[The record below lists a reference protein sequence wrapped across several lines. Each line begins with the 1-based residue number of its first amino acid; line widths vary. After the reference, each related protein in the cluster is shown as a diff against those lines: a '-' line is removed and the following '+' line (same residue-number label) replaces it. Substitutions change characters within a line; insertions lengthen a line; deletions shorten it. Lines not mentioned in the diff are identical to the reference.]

1 MSFTQK
7 YFPQG
12 QDLHRDHL
20 ARQWEHLRVV
30 RNFHLQY
37 MANTWDPE
45 LRENYH
51 DIATLLEQVI
61 CQYEDLLAKLQ
72 SK

>member
-1 MSFTQK
+1 MSFVQK
-7 YFPQG
+7 YFPQV
-12 QDLHRDHL
+12 QELHRDHL

-30 RNFHLQY
+30 RNFHLQC

-45 LRENYH
+45 LREKYR